1 MMDKRRDH
9 GRMEVLT
16 SGPDKQERISCK
28 RRTVWLETLPSVCHV
43 RTVKTGS
50 RAVVWKAKQCF
61 RLPGHE
67 TRLLIHQDYL
77 ITFIGEVFS
86 ADHFLNIAG
95 SKGVKASL
103 SCRMTR
109 WRRQALAVHTANI
122 S

>member
-1 MMDKRRDH
+1 MVRSSPFSVSCLDH
-9 GRMEVLT
+9 K
-16 SGPDKQERISCK
+16 KQEVVQLYG
-28 RRTVWLETLPSVCHV
+28 TQNNVFLLPE
-43 RTVKTGS
+43 
-50 RAVVWKAKQCF
+50 
-61 RLPGHE
+61 HE
-67 TRLLIHQDYL
+67 TGLLIHQDYL

-109 WRRQALAVHTANI
+109 WRRRALGVHTANI